1 LIKLKLLHVFFFAG
15 LVAQSR
21 KTRNMDSVVAS

>member
-1 LIKLKLLHVFFFAG
+1 MCVFFAG